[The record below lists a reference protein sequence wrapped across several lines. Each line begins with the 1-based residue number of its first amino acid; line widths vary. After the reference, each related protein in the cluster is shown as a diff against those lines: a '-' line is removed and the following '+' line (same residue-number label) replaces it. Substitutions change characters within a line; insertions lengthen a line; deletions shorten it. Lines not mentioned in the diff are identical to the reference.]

1 MAWPDARRFTGRTL
15 LVPERVAAHSE
26 VKAPIKRLAMTKT
39 LHHRACHLCEAI
51 CGLTLETTQADDG
64 SLAITSIKGD
74 ALDTFSRGHICP
86 KAVALQDIQNDPD
99 RLHQPMLRV
108 GSEWQPI
115 AWEDAFAL
123 VAERL
128 SGIQARHGQNAV
140 AVYQGN
146 PSVHNYG
153 LMTHSNYFLGQLKT
167 RNRFSATS
175 VDQLP
180 HHLTSHLMYGHGL
193 LLPIPDIDHTDF
205 MLILGGNPLAS
216 NGSIMTVPDVEKR
229 LKAIQARGGKVV
241 VVDPR
246 RSETAAM
253 ADQHLFVRPGGDAAL
268 LFGVLNTLF
277 AEHLTRDS
285 HLPIEGLDDVR
296 AAIAGFTADAMSRQ
310 CAVPAEQIRQLAR
323 DFAAADKAVCY
334 GRMGVSTQ
342 AFGTLCHW
350 LVQLIN
356 LVTGNL
362 DRVGGAVCTT
372 PAVDLVASTGGG
384 HFNRWQ
390 SRVSARPEYG
400 GELPVSA
407 LAEEMLTAGE
417 GQIRALVTVAGNPVL
432 STPNGRQLEQA
443 LDGLE
448 FMVSIDL
455 YINETTRY
463 ADLILPSTSALEN
476 DHYDTTFNM
485 FAVRNVTRFNR
496 AILPKPAGALHDWEI
511 FVGLAKA
518 FAAQTG
524 AALKPTLPP
533 AQMIDLGLRAGVY
546 GDASAHKLSVERLAD
561 YPHGIDLGPLRPN
574 LAARLK
580 TADGKVQAAPA
591 VILADLA
598 RFAAQP
604 LPVAD
609 ELLLI
614 GRRHVRSNNSWMH
627 NYHRL
632 VKGKPRHQL
641 LMHPDDLSRRQLS
654 DGQRV
659 RVSSRIG
666 MIEVEVVASLDM
678 MPGVVSLP
686 HGRGHGRPGVQMT
699 IASGQP
705 GASAN
710 DLTDERQLDE
720 LSGNAALNGVPV
732 QVAAA

>member
-1 MAWPDARRFTGRTL
+1 
-15 LVPERVAAHSE
+15 
-26 VKAPIKRLAMTKT
+26 MTKT

-51 CGLTLETTQADDG
+51 CGLTIETTAEEG
-64 SLAITSIKGD
+64 HGTRITSIKGD
-74 ALDTFSRGHICP
+74 ALDSFSRGHICP

-99 RLHQPMLRV
+99 RLRQPMLRV

-115 AWEDAFAL
+115 EWQAAFDL

-128 SGIQARHGQNAV
+128 FAIQQRHGQDAV
-140 AVYQGN
+140 ATYQGN

-153 LMTHSNYFLGQLKT
+153 LMTHSNYFVGLLKT

-180 HHLTSHLMYGHGL
+180 HHLSSHLMYGHGL

-229 LKAIQARGGKVV
+229 LKAIQTRGGKVV

-246 RSETAAM
+246 HSETAAI
-253 ADQHLFVRPGGDAAL
+253 ADQHLFIRPGGDAAL
-268 LFGVLNTLF
+268 LFGLLNTLF
-277 AEHLTRDS
+277 EENLTRAT
-285 HLPIEGLDDVR
+285 HLPVDGLDEVR
-296 AAIAGFTADAMSRQ
+296 SAIAHLNAENMSPR
-310 CAVPAEQIRQLAR
+310 CGIPSEEIRQLAR
-323 DFAAADKAVCY
+323 DFADADKAVCY
-334 GRMGVSTQ
+334 GRMGISTQ
-342 AFGTLCHW
+342 SFGTLCHW

-362 DRVGGAVCTT
+362 DRVGGALCTE
-372 PAVDLVASTGGG
+372 PAVDLVESTSGG

-390 SRVSARPEYG
+390 SRVSGLPEYS

-407 LAEEMLTAGE
+407 LAEEMLVE
-417 GQIRALVTVAGNPVL
+417 GDGQVRALITVAGNPVL
-432 STPNGRQLEQA
+432 STPNGRKLEQA

-448 FMVSIDL
+448 FMLSIDL

-496 AILPKPAGALHDWEI
+496 AILEKPAGALHDWEI
-511 FVGLAKA
+511 FVGLARA
-518 FAAQTG
+518 FAAK
-524 AALKPTLPP
+524 AERELKPTISPS
-533 AQMIDLGLRAGVY
+533 QMIDRGLRAGLY
-546 GDASAHKLSVERLAD
+546 GDASKYKLSVDLLRD
-561 YPHGIDLGPLRPN
+561 HPHGLDLGALKPN
-574 LAARLK
+574 LAPRLK
-580 TADGKVQAAPA
+580 TANQRIQAAPA
-591 VILADLA
+591 VIMADLA
-598 RFAAQP
+598 RFAVEQATA
-604 LPVAD
+604 PVG

-641 LMHPDDLSRRQLS
+641 LMHPDDLSSRGLS
-654 DGQRV
+654 DGQWV
-659 RVSSRIG
+659 RVTSRVG
-666 MIEVEVVASLDM
+666 VVEVQVLGSVEM

-686 HGRGHGRPGVQMT
+686 HGWGHARPGVQMG
-699 IASGQP
+699 IASDQP
-705 GASAN
+705 GVSAN
-710 DLTDERQLDE
+710 DLTDERQLDS

>member
-1 MAWPDARRFTGRTL
+1 
-15 LVPERVAAHSE
+15 
-26 VKAPIKRLAMTKT
+26 MTKS
-39 LHHRACHLCEAI
+39 LHYRACHLCEAI
-51 CGLTLETTQADDG
+51 CGLAIETESQPDG
-64 SLAITSIKGD
+64 SVQIRSIKGD
-74 ALDTFSRGHICP
+74 AQDSFSRGHICP

-99 RLHQPMLRV
+99 RIRQPMRRI
-108 GSEWQPI
+108 GSQWQAI
-115 AWEDAFAL
+115 AWDEAFDL

-128 SGIQARHGQNAV
+128 SAIQVAHGQNAV

-153 LMTHSNYFLGQLKT
+153 LMTHSNYFLGLLKT
-167 RNRFSATS
+167 RNRYSATS

-193 LLPIPDIDHTDF
+193 LIPIPDIDHTDF
-205 MLILGGNPLAS
+205 MLIFGGNPLAS

-229 LKAIQARGGKVV
+229 LKAIQKRGGKLV

-246 RSETAAM
+246 RSETAAI
-253 ADQHLFVRPGGDAAL
+253 ADQHLFVRPGQDAAL
-268 LFGVLNTLF
+268 LFGLLNTLF
-277 AEHLTRDS
+277 EEHLGRAS
-285 HLPIEGLDDVR
+285 HLPVAGLDQVR
-296 AAIAGFTADAMSRQ
+296 QAIAGFTAEAMSAR
-310 CAVPAEQIRQLAR
+310 CGVPAEQIRQLAR

-342 AFGTLCHW
+342 AFGTLCQW

-362 DRVGGAVCTT
+362 DRVGGVLCTT
-372 PAVDLVASTGGG
+372 PAVDLVASTSGG

-390 SRVSARPEYG
+390 SRVSGLPEYG

-417 GQIRALVTVAGNPVL
+417 GQVRALVTVAGNPVL

-448 FMVSIDL
+448 FMVSVDF

-463 ADLILPSTSALEN
+463 ADLILPPTAALEH
-476 DHYDTTFNM
+476 DHYDTTFNV
-485 FAVRNVTRFNR
+485 FAVRNVTRFNE
-496 AILPKPAGALHDWEI
+496 AVLAKPVGALHDWEI

-518 FAAQTG
+518 FAARTG
-524 AALKPTLPP
+524 VELKATMAPE
-533 AQMIDLGLRAGVY
+533 QMIDMGLRFGPY
-546 GDASAHKLSVERLAD
+546 GDQSAHKLSLAALRD
-561 YPHGIDLGPLRPN
+561 QPHGIDLGPLLPN
-574 LAARLK
+574 LAGRLK
-580 TADGKVQAAPA
+580 TADKQVQAAPA
-591 VILADLA
+591 LLLGDLS

-604 LPVAD
+604 LPGAD

-641 LMHPDDLSRRQLS
+641 LMHPQDLAQRGLV
-654 DGQRV
+654 DGQSVRV
-659 RVSSRIG
+659 RSRVG
-666 MIEVEVVASLDM
+666 NIEVEVAASDEM

-686 HGRGHGRPGVQMT
+686 HGWGHARPGVQMG
-699 IASGQP
+699 IASEQP

-710 DLTDERQLDE
+710 DLTDERQLDS

-732 QVAAA
+732 QVEAA

>member
-1 MAWPDARRFTGRTL
+1 MNRT
-15 LVPERVAAHSE
+15 E
-26 VKAPIKRLAMTKT
+26 
-39 LHHRACHLCEAI
+39 HHRACHLCEAI
-51 CGLTLETTQADDG
+51 CGLTIETATDPDATRR
-64 SLAITSIKGD
+64 ITSIKGD
-74 ALDTFSRGHICP
+74 PLDSFSRGHICP

-99 RLHQPMLRV
+99 RLRQPMLRS
-108 GSEWQPI
+108 GDQWQPI
-115 AWEDAFAL
+115 AWQDAFDL

-128 SGIQARHGQNAV
+128 SDLQQRDGQNAV

-153 LMTHSNYFLGQLKT
+153 LMTHSNYFLGLLKT

-180 HHLTSHLMYGHGL
+180 HHLTSFLMYGHGM

-229 LKAIQARGGKVV
+229 LKAIQNRGGKVV

-246 RSETAAM
+246 RSETAAI

-268 LFGVLNTLF
+268 LFGLLHTLF
-277 AEHLTRDS
+277 EEGLTRES
-285 HLPIEGLDDVR
+285 HLPVDGLDQVR
-296 AAIAGFTADAMSRQ
+296 ATIAELSAEAMSPRCGIAAQ
-310 CAVPAEQIRQLAR
+310 QIRQLAR
-323 DFAAADKAVCY
+323 DFAAADTAVCY

-362 DRVGGAVCTT
+362 DRVGGVLCTQ
-372 PAVDLVASTGGG
+372 PAVDIVGSTSGG

-390 SRVSARPEYG
+390 SRVSGLPEYG

-407 LAEEMLTAGE
+407 LAEEMLVEGE
-417 GQIRALVTVAGNPVL
+417 GRVRALVTVAGNPVL
-432 STPNGRQLEQA
+432 STPNGRQLERA
-443 LDGLE
+443 LENLE

-476 DHYDTTFNM
+476 DHYDTTFNTL
-485 FAVRNVTRFNR
+485 AVRNVTRFNR
-496 AILPKPAGALHDWEI
+496 AIFDKPEGALHDWEI

-518 FAAQTG
+518 FAARTG
-524 AALKPTLPP
+524 KELKPTLPP
-533 AQMIDLGLRAGVY
+533 AQMIDYGLRSGRY
-546 GDASAHKLSVERLAD
+546 GDASEHQLSLAALDAH
-561 YPHGIDLGPLRPN
+561 PHGLDLGALQPN
-574 LAARLK
+574 LRERLK
-580 TADGKVQAAPA
+580 TANGHVQAAPD
-591 VILADLA
+591 VIMADLA
-598 RFAAQP
+598 RFKDA
-604 LPVAD
+604 PVVPAGQ
-609 ELLLI
+609 LLLI

-641 LMHPDDLSRRQLS
+641 LMHPDDLSSRGLS
-654 DGQRV
+654 DGQQV
-659 RVSSRIG
+659 QVSSRVG
-666 MIEVEVVASLDM
+666 VIEVQVLGSSDM

-686 HGRGHGRPGVQMT
+686 HGWGHARQGVRMEIAYNQPGV
-699 IASGQP
+699 
-705 GASAN
+705 SAN
-710 DLTDERQLDE
+710 DLTDERLLDV
-720 LSGNAALNGVPV
+720 LSGNAVLNGVPV
-732 QVAAA
+732 QVAGC

>member
-1 MAWPDARRFTGRTL
+1 
-15 LVPERVAAHSE
+15 
-26 VKAPIKRLAMTKT
+26 MTKT

-51 CGLTLETTQADDG
+51 CGLTLETTQAEDG
-64 SLAITSIKGD
+64 GLTITSIKGD
-74 ALDTFSRGHICP
+74 PLDTFSRGHICP

-108 GSEWQPI
+108 GGEWQPI
-115 AWEDAFAL
+115 PWEDAFAL

-128 SGIQARHGQNAV
+128 GGIQARHGQNAV

-153 LMTHSNYFLGQLKT
+153 LMTHSNYFLGLLKT
-167 RNRFSATS
+167 RNRYSATS

-180 HHLTSHLMYGHGL
+180 HHLSSHLMYGHGL

-246 RSETAAM
+246 RSETAAI

-268 LFGVLNTLF
+268 LFGLLNTLF
-277 AEHLTRDS
+277 AEGLTRDS
-285 HLPIEGLDDVR
+285 HLPVEGLESVR
-296 AAIAGFTADAMSRQ
+296 QAIAGFTAETMSRQ

-362 DRVGGAVCTT
+362 DRVGGALCTT

-390 SRVSARPEYG
+390 SRVSGRPEYG

-407 LAEEMLTAGE
+407 LAEEMLTEGE

-448 FMVSIDL
+448 FMVSVDL

-496 AILPKPAGALHDWEI
+496 AILPKPDGALHDWEI

-518 FAAQTG
+518 FAADTG
-524 AALKPTLPP
+524 AVLKPTMPP
-533 AQMIDLGLRAGVY
+533 AQMIDFGLRAGTY
-546 GDASAHKLSVERLAD
+546 GDASAHKLSVAMLAD
-561 YPHGIDLGPLRPN
+561 HPHGVDLGPLKPN
-574 LAARLK
+574 LAERLK
-580 TADGKVQAAPA
+580 TVDGKVQAAPA

-604 LPVAD
+604 APVAD

-641 LMHPDDLSRRQLS
+641 LMHPDDLASRQLS

-666 MIEVEVVASLDM
+666 MVEIEVVASMDM

-686 HGRGHGRPGVQMT
+686 HGWGHGRPGVQMS
-699 IASGQP
+699 IANGQP

-732 QVAAA
+732 NVSAA

>member
-1 MAWPDARRFTGRTL
+1 
-15 LVPERVAAHSE
+15 
-26 VKAPIKRLAMTKT
+26 MTKT

-51 CGLTLETTQADDG
+51 CGLTIETTEAEGRVQ
-64 SLAITSIKGD
+64 ITSIKGD
-74 ALDTFSRGHICP
+74 PQDTFSRGHICP

-99 RLHQPMLRV
+99 RLHQPMQRV

-115 AWEDAFAL
+115 AWEDAFNL

-128 SGIQARHGQNAV
+128 AGIQERHGQNAV

-153 LMTHSNYFLGQLKT
+153 LMTHSNYFLGLLKT

-246 RSETAAM
+246 RSETAAI

-268 LFGVLNTLF
+268 LFGMLNTLF
-277 AEHLTRDS
+277 TEGLSRDS
-285 HLPIEGLDDVR
+285 HLPVDGLNEVR
-296 AAIAGFTADAMSRQ
+296 EAVAGFTAEVMSPL

-323 DFAAADKAVCY
+323 DFAAAPTAVCY

-350 LVQLIN
+350 VVQLIN

-362 DRVGGAVCTT
+362 DRVGGALCTE
-372 PAVDLVASTGGG
+372 PAVDLVASTSGG

-390 SRVSARPEYG
+390 SRVSGRPEYS

-407 LAEEMLTAGE
+407 LAEEMLTGGE
-417 GQIRALVTVAGNPVL
+417 GQVRALITVAGNPVL

-485 FAVRNVTRFNR
+485 FAVRNVSRFNR
-496 AILPKPAGALHDWEI
+496 AILAKPEGALHDWEI

-518 FAAQTG
+518 FAAKTG
-524 AALKPTLPP
+524 KELKPTIAP
-533 AQMIDLGLRAGVY
+533 AQMIDRGLRMGLY
-546 GDASAHKLSVERLAD
+546 GDASEHKLSLATLFD
-561 YPHGIDLGPLRPN
+561 HPHGVDLGALKSN
-574 LAARLK
+574 LASRLK
-580 TADGKVQAAPA
+580 TPNQRVQAAPA
-591 VILADLA
+591 PILADLA
-598 RFAAQP
+598 RFAALQAP
-604 LPVAD
+604 AAD
-609 ELLLI
+609 ELLMI

-641 LMHPDDLSRRQLS
+641 LMHPQDLASRGLI

-659 RVSSRIG
+659 RVSSRVG
-666 MIEVEVVASLDM
+666 VIEVEVIGSLDM
-678 MPGVVSLP
+678 MKGVVSLP
-686 HGRGHGRPGVQMT
+686 HGWGHARPGVQMT
-699 IASGQP
+699 IASSQP
-705 GASAN
+705 GSSAN
-710 DLTDERQLDE
+710 DLTDECQLDE

-732 QVAAA
+732 TVAAA

>member
-1 MAWPDARRFTGRTL
+1 
-15 LVPERVAAHSE
+15 
-26 VKAPIKRLAMTKT
+26 MTKT

-51 CGLTLETTQADDG
+51 CGLTIETTEVDAGHLQ
-64 SLAITSIKGD
+64 ITSIKGD
-74 ALDTFSRGHICP
+74 PLDTFSRGHICP

-99 RLHQPMLRV
+99 RLHQPMRRV
-108 GSEWQPI
+108 GSEWQPME
-115 AWEDAFAL
+115 WEDAFKL

-128 SGIQARHGQNAV
+128 ADIQQRHGQNAV

-153 LMTHSNYFLGQLKT
+153 LMTHSNYFLGLLKT

-246 RSETAAM
+246 RSETAAI

-268 LFGVLNTLF
+268 LSGLLNTLF
-277 AEHLTRDS
+277 DEGLTRDV
-285 HLPIEGLDDVR
+285 HLPVDGLDQVR
-296 AAIAGFTADAMSRQ
+296 EAVAGFTAETMSPL

-323 DFAAADKAVCY
+323 DFAAAPSAVCY

-362 DRVGGAVCTT
+362 DRVGGALCTE
-372 PAVDLVASTGGG
+372 PAVDLVASTSGG
-384 HFNRWQ
+384 HFNLWQ
-390 SRVSARPEYG
+390 SRVSGRPEYA

-407 LAEEMLTAGE
+407 LAEEMLTEGE
-417 GQIRALVTVAGNPVL
+417 GQVRALITVAGNPVL

-448 FMVSIDL
+448 FMVSVDL
-455 YINETTRY
+455 FINETTRY

-485 FAVRNVTRFNR
+485 FAVRNVSRFNR
-496 AILPKPAGALHDWEI
+496 AILPKPQGALHDWEI

-518 FAAQTG
+518 FAARTG
-524 AALKPTLPP
+524 KELKPTIAP
-533 AQMIDLGLRAGVY
+533 AQMIDRGLRMGLY
-546 GDASAHKLSVERLAD
+546 GDASEYKLSLATLFD
-561 YPHGIDLGPLRPN
+561 HPHGVDLGPLKPN
-574 LAARLK
+574 LAPRLK
-580 TADGKVQAAPA
+580 TANQRIQAAPEA
-591 VILADLA
+591 ILADLE
-598 RFAAQP
+598 RFATMQA
-604 LPVAD
+604 PVAD
-609 ELLLI
+609 ELLMI

-641 LMHPDDLSRRQLS
+641 LMHPDDLASRGLS

-659 RVSSRIG
+659 RVSSRVG
-666 MIEVEVVASLDM
+666 AIEVEVLGSLDM
-678 MPGVVSLP
+678 MKGVVSLP
-686 HGRGHGRPGVQMT
+686 HGWGHARPGVQMT

-705 GASAN
+705 GSSAN
-710 DLTDERQLDE
+710 DLTDECQLDE

-732 QVAAA
+732 TVAAA

>member
-1 MAWPDARRFTGRTL
+1 
-15 LVPERVAAHSE
+15 
-26 VKAPIKRLAMTKT
+26 MTKT

-51 CGLTLETTQADDG
+51 CGLTLETTTSDDG
-64 SLAITSIKGD
+64 SIAITSIKGD
-74 ALDTFSRGHICP
+74 AQDTFSRGHICP

-115 AWEDAFAL
+115 PWDEAFAL

-128 SGIQARHGQNAV
+128 AGIQARHGQNAV

-193 LLPIPDIDHTDF
+193 LLPIPDIDQTDF

-268 LFGVLNTLF
+268 LFGLLNTLF
-277 AEHLTRDS
+277 SEHLTRDS
-285 HLPIEGLDDVR
+285 HLPVDGLEEVR
-296 AAIAGFTADAMSRQ
+296 RAVAGFTAEAMSAH

-362 DRVGGAVCTT
+362 DRVGGVLCTE
-372 PAVDLVASTGGG
+372 PAVDLVAATSGG

-390 SRVSARPEYG
+390 SRVSGRPEYS

-407 LAEEMLTAGE
+407 LAEEMLTEGE

-448 FMVSIDL
+448 FMVSVDL

-496 AILPKPAGALHDWEI
+496 AILPKPEGVLHDWEI
-511 FVGLAKA
+511 FVGLAQA
-518 FAAQTG
+518 FAARTG
-524 AALKPTLPP
+524 NPLKPTLAP
-533 AQMIDLGLRAGVY
+533 AQMIDLGLRAGAY
-546 GDASAHKLSVERLAD
+546 GDASSHKLSVAMLAEH
-561 YPHGIDLGPLRPN
+561 PHGLDLGPLKAN
-574 LAARLK
+574 LAGRLK
-580 TADGKVQAAPA
+580 TANGRVQAAPA

-598 RFAAQP
+598 RFAALP
-604 LPVAD
+604 LPKVD

-641 LMHPDDLSRRQLS
+641 LMHPDDLASRQLS

-666 MIEVEVVASLDM
+666 MIEVHVLASLEM

-686 HGRGHGRPGVQMT
+686 HGWGHDRPGVQMS
-699 IASGQP
+699 IASAQP

>member
-1 MAWPDARRFTGRTL
+1 
-15 LVPERVAAHSE
+15 
-26 VKAPIKRLAMTKT
+26 MTKT

-51 CGLTLETTQADDG
+51 CGLTIETTEAEG
-64 SLAITSIKGD
+64 APIRITSIKGD
-74 ALDTFSRGHICP
+74 KDDSFSRGHICP
-86 KAVALQDIQNDPD
+86 KAVALQDIQDDPD
-99 RLHQPMLRV
+99 RLRQPMQRV
-108 GSEWQPI
+108 GDQWRPI
-115 AWEDAFAL
+115 AWDAAFAL

-128 SGIQARHGQNAV
+128 AAIQQRHGNNAV
-140 AVYQGN
+140 ATYQGN

-153 LMTHSNYFLGQLKT
+153 LMTHSNYFLGLLKT

-180 HHLTSHLMYGHGL
+180 HHLSSYLMYGHGL

-246 RSETAAM
+246 RSETAAI

-268 LFGVLNTLF
+268 LFGMLHTLF
-277 AEHLTRDS
+277 DEGLTRPS
-285 HLPIEGLDDVR
+285 HLPVDGLDQVR
-296 AAIAGFTADAMSRQ
+296 ESIAGFSAEAMSPL
-310 CAVPAEQIRQLAR
+310 CAVPAVQIRQLAR
-323 DFAAADKAVCY
+323 DFAAADTAVCY

-362 DRVGGAVCTT
+362 DRVGGALCTE
-372 PAVDLVASTGGG
+372 PAVDLVASTSGG
-384 HFNRWQ
+384 HFNVWQ
-390 SRVSARPEYG
+390 SRVSGRPEYG
-400 GELPVSA
+400 GEFPVSA
-407 LAEEMLTAGE
+407 LAEEMLTEGE
-417 GQIRALVTVAGNPVL
+417 GQVRALITIAGNPVL

-448 FMVSIDL
+448 FMLSIDL

-485 FAVRNVTRFNR
+485 FAVRNVSRFNQ
-496 AILPKPAGALHDWEI
+496 AILPKPEGALHDWEI
-511 FVGLAKA
+511 FVGLAQA
-518 FAAQTG
+518 FAAHSGQP
-524 AALKPTLPP
+524 LKPTVAP
-533 AQMIDLGLRAGVY
+533 AQMIDRGLRGGRY
-546 GDASAHKLSVERLAD
+546 GDESTYRLSLATLAHH
-561 YPHGIDLGPLRPN
+561 PHGIDLGALKPN
-574 LAARLK
+574 LAQRLK
-580 TADGKVQAAPA
+580 TENRRVQAAPA
-591 VILADLA
+591 AILADLE
-598 RFAAQP
+598 RFAALQAP
-604 LPVAD
+604 AVD
-609 ELLLI
+609 ELLMI

-641 LMHPDDLSRRQLS
+641 LMHPDDLASRGLS

-659 RVSSRIG
+659 RVSSRVG
-666 MIEVEVVASLDM
+666 MIEVEVLASSEM

-686 HGRGHGRPGVQMT
+686 HGWGHARPGVHMS
-699 IASGQP
+699 IASEQP
-705 GASAN
+705 GSSAN

-732 QVAAA
+732 KVQAA

>member
-1 MAWPDARRFTGRTL
+1 
-15 LVPERVAAHSE
+15 
-26 VKAPIKRLAMTKT
+26 MTKT
-39 LHHRACHLCEAI
+39 VHHRACHLCEAI
-51 CGLTLETTQADDG
+51 CGLTFELDTEEGGAPR
-64 SLAITSIKGD
+64 ITSIKGD
-74 ALDTFSRGHICP
+74 AQDSFSRGHICP

-99 RLHQPMLRV
+99 RLRGPVVRV
-108 GSEWQPI
+108 GDQWLPI
-115 AWEDAFAL
+115 PWEEAFELAARKL
-123 VAERL
+123 YD
-128 SGIQARHGQNAV
+128 IQQRHGQNAV

-153 LMTHSNYFLGQLKT
+153 LMTHSNYFLGLLKT

-180 HHLTSHLMYGHGL
+180 HHLTSYLMYGHGL

-229 LKAIQARGGKVV
+229 LKALQARGGKLV

-268 LFGVLNTLF
+268 LCGVLNTLF
-277 AEHLTRDS
+277 EENLTRVT
-285 HLPIEGLDDVR
+285 HLPVNGLDQVR
-296 AAIAGFTADAMSRQ
+296 EALQSFTPEIMSLLCGIDAGL
-310 CAVPAEQIRQLAR
+310 IRQLAR

-356 LVTGNL
+356 LVSGNL
-362 DRVGGAVCTT
+362 DRVGGALCTE
-372 PAVDLVASTGGG
+372 PAVDLVATTSGG
-384 HFNRWQ
+384 HFNQWQ
-390 SRVSARPEYG
+390 SRVSGLPEYG

-407 LAEEMLTAGE
+407 LAEEMLTEGE
-417 GQIRALVTVAGNPVL
+417 GQVRALVTVAGNPAL

-448 FMVSIDL
+448 FMLSIDL

-476 DHYDTTFNM
+476 DHYDTTFNL
-485 FAVRNVTRFNR
+485 FAVRNVSRFNR
-496 AILPKPAGALHDWEI
+496 AILPKPQGALHDWEI
-511 FVGLAKA
+511 FVGLARA
-518 FAAQTG
+518 FAAISDKP
-524 AALKPTLPP
+524 LKPTLPP
-533 AQMIDLGLRAGVY
+533 AQMIDLGLRGGRY
-546 GDASAHKLSVERLAD
+546 GEGSAFGLSLETLD
-561 YPHGIDLGPLRPN
+561 QHPHGIDLGPLQPN
-574 LAARLK
+574 LSGRLK
-580 TADGKVQAAPA
+580 TASGAIEAAPA
-591 VILADLA
+591 EILADLQ
-598 RFAAQP
+598 RFAAQQP
-604 LPVAD
+604 PSAAQ
-609 ELLLI
+609 LLLI

-641 LMHPDDLSRRQLS
+641 LMHPEDLAGRQLQ

-659 RVSSRIG
+659 RVTSRVG
-666 MIEVEVVASLDM
+666 SIEVDVQASTDM
-678 MPGVVSLP
+678 MRGVVSLP
-686 HGRGHGRPGVQMT
+686 HGFGHARPGVLLD
-699 IASGQP
+699 IARAQS

-710 DLTDERQLDE
+710 DLTDDRLLDA
-720 LSGNAALNGVPV
+720 LSGNAVLNGVPV
-732 QVAAA
+732 EVVAA

>member
-1 MAWPDARRFTGRTL
+1 
-15 LVPERVAAHSE
+15 
-26 VKAPIKRLAMTKT
+26 MTKT

-51 CGLTLETTQADDG
+51 CGLTIETTESEG
-64 SLAITSIKGD
+64 NVAISSIKGD

-99 RLHQPMLRV
+99 RLRQPMRRV
-108 GSEWQPI
+108 GSEWLPI
-115 AWEDAFAL
+115 EWDEAFAL
-123 VAERL
+123 VAGKL
-128 SGIQARHGQNAV
+128 AAIQERHGQNAV

-153 LMTHSNYFLGQLKT
+153 LMTHSNYFLGLLKT

-180 HHLTSHLMYGHGL
+180 HHLSSYLMYGHGL

-277 AEHLTRDS
+277 GEGLTRDS
-285 HLPIEGLDDVR
+285 HLPVDGLDEVR
-296 AAIAGFTADAMSRQ
+296 AAVETFTAEAMSPL
-310 CAVPAEQIRQLAR
+310 CAVSAEQIRQLAR
-323 DFAAADKAVCY
+323 DFAAAPSAVCY

-350 LVQLIN
+350 VVQLIN

-362 DRVGGAVCTT
+362 DRVGGALCTE
-372 PAVDLVASTGGG
+372 PAVDLVASTSGG
-384 HFNRWQ
+384 HFNKWQ
-390 SRVSARPEYG
+390 SRVSGRPEYG

-407 LAEEMLTAGE
+407 LAEEMLTAGD
-417 GQIRALVTVAGNPVL
+417 GQIRALITVAGNPVL
-432 STPNGRQLEQA
+432 STPNGRQLERA
-443 LDGLE
+443 LDGLD

-476 DHYDTTFNM
+476 DHYDTTFNL

-496 AILPKPAGALHDWEI
+496 AILAKPEGALHDWEI

-518 FAAQTG
+518 FAEKTG
-524 AALKPTLPP
+524 KELKPTMPP
-533 AQMIDLGLRAGVY
+533 AKMIDMGLRMGRY
-546 GDASAHKLSVERLAD
+546 GDASEQQLSLATLFD
-561 YPHGIDLGPLRPN
+561 HPHGIDLGALKAN
-574 LAARLK
+574 LAPRLK
-580 TADGKVQAAPA
+580 TPNQRVQAAPPE
-591 VILADLA
+591 ILADLA
-598 RFAAQP
+598 RFAALQAP
-604 LPVAD
+604 AAD
-609 ELLLI
+609 ELLMI

-641 LMHPDDLSRRQLS
+641 LMHPDDLASRGLN
-654 DGQRV
+654 DGQLV
-659 RVSSRIG
+659 RVSSRVG
-666 MIEVEVVASLDM
+666 QIEVEVLGSLDM
-678 MPGVVSLP
+678 MKGVVSLP
-686 HGRGHGRPGVQMT
+686 HGWGHSRPGVQMA

-705 GASAN
+705 GSSAN
-710 DLTDERQLDE
+710 DLTDECQLDE

-732 QVAAA
+732 TVAAA

>member
-1 MAWPDARRFTGRTL
+1 
-15 LVPERVAAHSE
+15 
-26 VKAPIKRLAMTKT
+26 MTKT

-51 CGLTLETTQADDG
+51 CGLTLETTETEGQG
-64 SLAITSIKGD
+64 LAITSIKGD
-74 ALDTFSRGHICP
+74 PLDSFSRGHICP

-99 RLHQPMLRV
+99 RLRQPMQRV
-108 GSEWQPI
+108 GGEWQPI
-115 AWEDAFAL
+115 AWDDAFAL

-128 SGIQARHGQNAV
+128 AAIQERHGQNAV
-140 AVYQGN
+140 GVYQGN

-153 LMTHSNYFLGQLKT
+153 LMTHSNYFLGLLKT
-167 RNRFSATS
+167 RSRFSATS

-229 LKAIQARGGKVV
+229 LKAIQSRGGRVV

-246 RSETAAM
+246 RSETAAI
-253 ADQHLFVRPGGDAAL
+253 ADQHVFVRPGGDAAL
-268 LFGVLNTLF
+268 LFGLLGTLF
-277 AEHLTRDS
+277 REGLTRDS
-285 HLPIEGLDDVR
+285 HLPVDGLDEVR
-296 AAIAGFTADAMSRQ
+296 HAVAPFSADAMSPL
-310 CAVPAEQIRQLAR
+310 CGVPAEQIRQLAR
-323 DFAAADKAVCY
+323 DFAAAPSAVCY

-350 LVQLIN
+350 LIQVIN

-362 DRVGGAVCTT
+362 DRVGGALCTE
-372 PAVDLVASTGGG
+372 PAVDLVKTTSGG

-390 SRVSARPEYG
+390 SRVSGRPEYA
-400 GELPVSA
+400 GELPVST
-407 LAEEMLTAGE
+407 LAEEMLTEGD

-476 DHYDTTFNM
+476 DHYDTTFNL
-485 FAVRNVTRFNR
+485 FAVRNVSRFNR
-496 AILPKPAGALHDWEI
+496 AILPKPEGALHDWEI

-518 FAAQTG
+518 FAARTG
-524 AALKPTLPP
+524 KELKPTMPP
-533 AQMIDLGLRAGVY
+533 AQMIDLGLRAGMY
-546 GDASAHKLSVERLAD
+546 GDASPYKLSLATLFD
-561 YPHGIDLGPLRPN
+561 HPHGIDLGALKPN
-574 LAARLK
+574 LAPRLK
-580 TADGKVQAAPA
+580 TENGRVQAAPA

-598 RFAAQP
+598 RFAALRAP
-604 LPVAD
+604 AAD
-609 ELLLI
+609 ELLMI

-627 NYHRL
+627 NFHRL

-641 LMHPDDLSRRQLS
+641 LMHPEDLASRGLI

-659 RVSSRIG
+659 KVSSRVG
-666 MIEVEVVASLDM
+666 VIEVDVQGSADM
-678 MPGVVSLP
+678 MKGVVSLP
-686 HGRGHGRPGVQMT
+686 HGWGHARPGVQMT

-705 GASAN
+705 GSSAN
-710 DLTDERQLDE
+710 DLTDDRQLDE

-732 QVAAA
+732 KVAAA

>member
-1 MAWPDARRFTGRTL
+1 
-15 LVPERVAAHSE
+15 
-26 VKAPIKRLAMTKT
+26 MTKS
-39 LHHRACHLCEAI
+39 LHYRACHLCEAI
-51 CGLTLETTQADDG
+51 CGLAIETETQADG
-64 SLAITSIKGD
+64 STQIRSIKGD
-74 ALDTFSRGHICP
+74 AQDSFSRGHICP

-99 RLHQPMLRV
+99 RIRQPMRRM
-108 GSEWQPI
+108 GEQWQAI
-115 AWEDAFAL
+115 GWDEAFEL

-128 SGIQARHGQNAV
+128 SAIQAAHGQNAV

-193 LLPIPDIDHTDF
+193 LIPIPDIDHTDF

-229 LKAIQARGGKVV
+229 LKAIQARGGKLV

-246 RSETAAM
+246 RSETAAI
-253 ADQHLFVRPGGDAAL
+253 ADQHLFVRPGSDAAL
-268 LFGVLNTLF
+268 LLALLNTLF
-277 AEHLTRDS
+277 EEGLTRGS
-285 HLPIEGLDDVR
+285 QLPVEGLEQVR
-296 AAIAGFTADAMSRQ
+296 AEIAGFHAEAMSAR
-310 CAVPAEQIRQLAR
+310 CGVPAETIRQLAR

-342 AFGTLCHW
+342 AFGTLCQW

-356 LVTGNL
+356 LVSGNL
-362 DRVGGAVCTT
+362 DRVGGVLCTS
-372 PAVDLVASTGGG
+372 PAVDLVASTSGG

-390 SRVSARPEYG
+390 SRVSGLPEYG

-407 LAEEMLTAGE
+407 LAEEMLTPGE

-443 LDGLE
+443 LDGLD
-448 FMVSIDL
+448 FMLSVDF

-463 ADLILPSTSALEN
+463 ADLILPPTAPLEH
-476 DHYDTTFNM
+476 DHYDTTFNV
-485 FAVRNVTRFNR
+485 FAVRNVTRFNE
-496 AILPKPAGALHDWEI
+496 AVLAKPDGALHDWEI

-518 FAAQTG
+518 FASRNNLE
-524 AALKPTLPP
+524 LKPTMAPQ
-533 AQMIDLGLRAGVY
+533 QMIDMGLRFGAY
-546 GDASAHKLSVERLAD
+546 GDGSAHKLSLATLREH
-561 YPHGIDLGPLRPN
+561 PHGLDLGPLQPN

-580 TADGKVQAAPA
+580 TPSKAVQAAPE
-591 VILADLA
+591 LLLTDLA
-598 RFAAQP
+598 RFARQE
-604 LPVAD
+604 LPSEH

-641 LMHPDDLSRRQLS
+641 LMNPADLASRGLS

-659 RVSSRIG
+659 QVRSRVGS
-666 MIEVEVVASLDM
+666 IEVEVAASDEVM
-678 MPGVVSLP
+678 AGVVSLP
-686 HGRGHGRPGVQMT
+686 HGWGHARPGVQMD
-699 IASGQP
+699 IARAQP

-710 DLTDERQLDE
+710 DLIDERELDVP
-720 LSGNAALNGVPV
+720 SGNAVLNGVPV
-732 QVAAA
+732 EVVAA

>member
-1 MAWPDARRFTGRTL
+1 
-15 LVPERVAAHSE
+15 
-26 VKAPIKRLAMTKT
+26 MTKT

-51 CGLTLETTQADDG
+51 CGLTIETSEVEGGGVQ
-64 SLAITSIKGD
+64 ITSIKGD
-74 ALDTFSRGHICP
+74 PLDTFSRGHICP

-99 RLHQPMLRV
+99 RLRQPMLRV

-115 AWEDAFAL
+115 EWEDAFSL

-128 SGIQARHGQNAV
+128 AAIQEHHGQNAV

-153 LMTHSNYFLGQLKT
+153 LMTHSNYFLGLLKT

-246 RSETAAM
+246 RSETAAI

-268 LFGVLNTLF
+268 LFGLLNTLF
-277 AEHLTRDS
+277 TEGLTSDS
-285 HLPIEGLDDVR
+285 HLPVDGLEDVR
-296 AAIAGFTADAMSRQ
+296 QAIATFTAETMSPL

-323 DFAAADKAVCY
+323 DFAAAPTAVCY

-362 DRVGGAVCTT
+362 DRVGGALCTE
-372 PAVDLVASTGGG
+372 PAVDLVASTSGG
-384 HFNRWQ
+384 HFNLWQ
-390 SRVSARPEYG
+390 SRVSGRPEYG

-407 LAEEMLTAGE
+407 LAEEMLTGGE
-417 GQIRALVTVAGNPVL
+417 GQVRALITVAGNPVL

-496 AILPKPAGALHDWEI
+496 AILGKPEGALHDWEI
-511 FVGLAKA
+511 FVGLAQA
-518 FAAQTG
+518 FAAKTG
-524 AALKPTLPP
+524 KELKPTIPP
-533 AQMIDLGLRAGVY
+533 AQMIDRGLRMGFY
-546 GDASAHKLSVERLAD
+546 GDASPHKLSLATLFD
-561 YPHGIDLGPLRPN
+561 HPHGVDLGALKSN
-574 LAARLK
+574 LAPRLK
-580 TADGKVQAAPA
+580 TANQRVQAAPA
-591 VILADLA
+591 AILADLA
-598 RFAAQP
+598 RFAALQAP
-604 LPVAD
+604 AAD
-609 ELLLI
+609 ELLMI

-641 LMHPDDLSRRQLS
+641 LMHPDDLGSRGLS

-659 RVSSRIG
+659 RVTSRVG

-678 MPGVVSLP
+678 MKGVVSLP
-686 HGRGHGRPGVQMT
+686 HGWGHARPGVQMT

-705 GASAN
+705 GSSAN
-710 DLTDERQLDE
+710 DLTDECQLDE

-732 QVAAA
+732 TVAAA

>member
-1 MAWPDARRFTGRTL
+1 
-15 LVPERVAAHSE
+15 
-26 VKAPIKRLAMTKT
+26 MTKT

-51 CGLTLETTQADDG
+51 CGLTIETTETDG
-64 SLAITSIKGD
+64 HVAITSIKGD

-99 RLHQPMLRV
+99 RLRQPMRRV
-108 GSEWQPI
+108 GSEWLPI
-115 AWEDAFAL
+115 EWDEAFAL
-123 VAERL
+123 VAEKL
-128 SGIQARHGQNAV
+128 AAIQERHGQNAV

-153 LMTHSNYFLGQLKT
+153 LMTHSNYFLGLLKT

-180 HHLTSHLMYGHGL
+180 HHLSSYLMYGHGL

-277 AEHLTRDS
+277 SEGLTRES
-285 HLPIEGLDDVR
+285 HLPVDGLDDVR
-296 AAIAGFTADAMSRQ
+296 AAVAGFTAEAMSPL

-323 DFAAADKAVCY
+323 DFAAAPSAVCY

-362 DRVGGAVCTT
+362 DRVGGALCTE
-372 PAVDLVASTGGG
+372 PAVDLVASTSGG
-384 HFNRWQ
+384 HFNKWQ
-390 SRVSARPEYG
+390 SRVSGRPEYG

-407 LAEEMLTAGE
+407 LAEEMLTEGE
-417 GQIRALVTVAGNPVL
+417 GQIRALITVAGNPVL

-476 DHYDTTFNM
+476 DHYDTTFNL

-496 AILPKPAGALHDWEI
+496 AILAKPEGALHDWEI

-518 FAAQTG
+518 FAEKTG
-524 AALKPTLPP
+524 KELKPTMPP
-533 AQMIDLGLRAGVY
+533 SKMIDMGLRMGMY
-546 GDASAHKLSVERLAD
+546 GDASEQKLSLATLFD
-561 YPHGIDLGPLRPN
+561 HPHGIDLGALKAN
-574 LAARLK
+574 LASRLK
-580 TADGKVQAAPA
+580 TANQRVQAAPPE
-591 VILADLA
+591 ILADLA
-598 RFAAQP
+598 RFAALQAP
-604 LPVAD
+604 AAD
-609 ELLLI
+609 ELLMI

-641 LMHPDDLSRRQLS
+641 LMHPDDLASRGLN
-654 DGQRV
+654 DGQLV
-659 RVSSRIG
+659 RVSSRVG
-666 MIEVEVVASLDM
+666 QIEVEVIGSLDM
-678 MPGVVSLP
+678 MKGVVSLP
-686 HGRGHGRPGVQMT
+686 HGWGHARPGVQMA

-705 GASAN
+705 GSSAN
-710 DLTDERQLDE
+710 DLTDECQLDE

-732 QVAAA
+732 TVAAA

>member
-1 MAWPDARRFTGRTL
+1 
-15 LVPERVAAHSE
+15 
-26 VKAPIKRLAMTKT
+26 MTKT

-51 CGLTLETTQADDG
+51 CGLTIETTETDG
-64 SLAITSIKGD
+64 NVAITSIKGD

-99 RLHQPMLRV
+99 RLRQPMRRI
-108 GSEWQPI
+108 GSEWLPI
-115 AWEDAFAL
+115 EWDEAFAL
-123 VAERL
+123 VAEKL
-128 SGIQARHGQNAV
+128 SAIQERHGQNAV

-153 LMTHSNYFLGQLKT
+153 LMTHSNYFLGLLKT

-180 HHLTSHLMYGHGL
+180 HHLSSYLMYGHGL

-246 RSETAAM
+246 RSETAAI

-277 AEHLTRDS
+277 SEGLTRES
-285 HLPIEGLDDVR
+285 HLPVDGLDEVR
-296 AAIAGFTADAMSRQ
+296 AAVAGFTAEAMSPL

-323 DFAAADKAVCY
+323 DFAAAPSAVCY

-350 LVQLIN
+350 VVQLIN

-362 DRVGGAVCTT
+362 DRVGGALCTE
-372 PAVDLVASTGGG
+372 PAVDLVASTSGG
-384 HFNRWQ
+384 HFNKWQ
-390 SRVSARPEYG
+390 SRVSGRPEYG

-407 LAEEMLTAGE
+407 LAEEMLTEGE
-417 GQIRALVTVAGNPVL
+417 GQIRALITVAGNPVL

-448 FMVSIDL
+448 FMLSIDL

-476 DHYDTTFNM
+476 DHYDTTFNL

-496 AILPKPAGALHDWEI
+496 AILAKPEGALHDWEI

-518 FAAQTG
+518 FAEKTG
-524 AALKPTLPP
+524 KELKPTMPP
-533 AQMIDLGLRAGVY
+533 SKMIDIGLRMGMY
-546 GDASAHKLSVERLAD
+546 GDASEQKLSLATLFD
-561 YPHGIDLGPLRPN
+561 HPHGIDLGALKAN
-574 LAARLK
+574 LASRLK
-580 TADGKVQAAPA
+580 TPNQRVQAAPPE
-591 VILADLA
+591 ILADLA
-598 RFAAQP
+598 RFAQLQAP
-604 LPVAD
+604 AAD
-609 ELLLI
+609 ELLMI

-641 LMHPDDLSRRQLS
+641 LMHPDDLASRGLN

-659 RVSSRIG
+659 RVSSRVG
-666 MIEVEVVASLDM
+666 QIEVEVIGSLDM
-678 MPGVVSLP
+678 MKGVVSLP
-686 HGRGHGRPGVQMT
+686 HGWGHARPGVQMA

-705 GASAN
+705 GSSAN
-710 DLTDERQLDE
+710 DLTDECQLDE

-732 QVAAA
+732 TVAAA

>member
-1 MAWPDARRFTGRTL
+1 
-15 LVPERVAAHSE
+15 
-26 VKAPIKRLAMTKT
+26 MTKT

-51 CGLTLETTQADDG
+51 CGLTIETSEVEGNGVQ
-64 SLAITSIKGD
+64 ITSIKGD
-74 ALDTFSRGHICP
+74 PLDTFSRGHICP

-99 RLHQPMLRV
+99 RLRQPMLRV

-115 AWEDAFAL
+115 EWEDAFSL

-128 SGIQARHGQNAV
+128 AAIQEHHGQNAV

-153 LMTHSNYFLGQLKT
+153 LMTHSNYFLGLLKT

-268 LFGVLNTLF
+268 LFGLLNTLF
-277 AEHLTRDS
+277 TEGLTRDS
-285 HLPIEGLDDVR
+285 HLPVDGLDEVR
-296 AAIAGFTADAMSRQ
+296 QAITTFTADTMSPL

-323 DFAAADKAVCY
+323 DFAAAPTAVCY

-362 DRVGGAVCTT
+362 DRVGGALCTE
-372 PAVDLVASTGGG
+372 PAVDLVASTSGG
-384 HFNRWQ
+384 HFNLWQ
-390 SRVSARPEYG
+390 SRVSGRPEYG

-407 LAEEMLTAGE
+407 LAEEMLTGGE
-417 GQIRALVTVAGNPVL
+417 GQVRALITVAGNPVL

-485 FAVRNVTRFNR
+485 FAVRNVSRFNR
-496 AILPKPAGALHDWEI
+496 AILAKPEGALHDWEI
-511 FVGLAKA
+511 FVGLAQA
-518 FAAQTG
+518 FAAKTG
-524 AALKPTLPP
+524 KELKPTIAP
-533 AQMIDLGLRAGVY
+533 AQMIDRGLRMGLY
-546 GDASAHKLSVERLAD
+546 GDASQHKLSLATLFD
-561 YPHGIDLGPLRPN
+561 HPHGVDLGALKSN
-574 LAARLK
+574 LAPRLK
-580 TADGKVQAAPA
+580 TANQRVQAAPA
-591 VILADLA
+591 AILADLA
-598 RFAAQP
+598 RFAALQAP
-604 LPVAD
+604 AAD
-609 ELLLI
+609 ELLMI

-641 LMHPDDLSRRQLS
+641 LMHPDDLASRGLG

-659 RVSSRIG
+659 RVSSRVG
-666 MIEVEVVASLDM
+666 VIEVEVVASLDM
-678 MPGVVSLP
+678 MKGVVSLP
-686 HGRGHGRPGVQMT
+686 HGWGHARPGVQMT
-699 IASGQP
+699 IASSQP
-705 GASAN
+705 GSSAN
-710 DLTDERQLDE
+710 DLTDECQLDE

-732 QVAAA
+732 TVVAA

>member
-1 MAWPDARRFTGRTL
+1 
-15 LVPERVAAHSE
+15 
-26 VKAPIKRLAMTKT
+26 MTKT

-51 CGLTLETTQADDG
+51 CGLTIETTDLDG
-64 SLAITSIKGD
+64 AGPRITSIKGD
-74 ALDTFSRGHICP
+74 AQDSFSRGHICP

-99 RLHQPMLRV
+99 RLRQPMRRV
-108 GSEWQPI
+108 GGEWQ
-115 AWEDAFAL
+115 AMEWDEAFDL

-128 SGIQARHGQNAV
+128 AAIQERHGSDAV

-153 LMTHSNYFLGQLKT
+153 LMTHSNYFLGLLKT

-180 HHLTSHLMYGHGL
+180 QHLSSYLMYGHGL
-193 LLPIPDIDHTDF
+193 LLPIPDIDNTDC

-229 LKAIQARGGKVV
+229 LKAIQARGGKVI

-253 ADQHLFVRPGGDAAL
+253 ADQHVFVRPGGDVAL
-268 LFGVLNTLF
+268 LFGMLQTIFEEGLG
-277 AEHLTRDS
+277 RDT
-285 HLPIEGLDDVR
+285 HLPVDGLEQVR
-296 AAIAGFTADAMSRQ
+296 QAIAGFSAEAMSPL
-310 CAVPAEQIRQLAR
+310 CLVPAPRIRQLAR

-342 AFGTLCHW
+342 SFGTLCHW
-350 LVQLIN
+350 LVQLLN

-362 DRVGGAVCTT
+362 DRVGGALCTE
-372 PAVDLVASTGGG
+372 PAVDLVAATSGG
-384 HFNRWQ
+384 HFNAWQ
-390 SRVSARPEYG
+390 SRVSGRPEYG

-407 LAEEMLTAGE
+407 LAEEMLTEGAG
-417 GQIRALVTVAGNPVL
+417 QVRALITVAGNPVL
-432 STPNGRQLEQA
+432 STPNGRQLEQV

-448 FMVSIDL
+448 FMVSVDL

-485 FAVRNVTRFNR
+485 FAVRNVSRFNR
-496 AILPKPAGALHDWEI
+496 AILPKPEGALHDWEI
-511 FVGLAKA
+511 FVGLARA
-518 FAAQTG
+518 FAARTG
-524 AALKPTLPP
+524 KELKPTLPP
-533 AQMIDLGLRAGVY
+533 AQMVDRGLRAGRY
-546 GDASAHKLSVERLAD
+546 GEASAFKLSVATLAD
-561 YPHGIDLGPLRPN
+561 HPHGIDLGPLGPN

-580 TADGKVQAAPA
+580 TENRRVQAAPA
-591 VILADLA
+591 AIMADLE
-598 RFAAQP
+598 RFATLRAP
-604 LPVAD
+604 EAD
-609 ELLLI
+609 ELLMI

-641 LMHPDDLSRRQLS
+641 LMHPDDLDRRGLT

-659 RVSSRIG
+659 RVSSRVG
-666 MIEVEVVASLDM
+666 AIEVEVLASSEM

-686 HGRGHGRPGVQMT
+686 HGWGHGRPGVQMS
-699 IASGQP
+699 IAMAQP
-705 GASAN
+705 GSSAN

-732 QVAAA
+732 KVEAA

>member
-1 MAWPDARRFTGRTL
+1 
-15 LVPERVAAHSE
+15 
-26 VKAPIKRLAMTKT
+26 MTKT

-51 CGLTLETTQADDG
+51 CGLTIETTEVEGAGVQ
-64 SLAITSIKGD
+64 ITSIKGD
-74 ALDTFSRGHICP
+74 PQDTFSRGHICP

-115 AWEDAFAL
+115 EWKKAFSL

-128 SGIQARHGQNAV
+128 AAIQERHGQNAV

-153 LMTHSNYFLGQLKT
+153 LMTHSNYFLGLLKT

-180 HHLTSHLMYGHGL
+180 QHLTSHLMYGHGL

-229 LKAIQARGGKVV
+229 LKAIQSRGGKVV

-246 RSETAAM
+246 RSETAAI

-268 LFGVLNTLF
+268 LFGLLNTLF
-277 AEHLTRDS
+277 VENLTRDS
-285 HLPIEGLDDVR
+285 HLPVDGLEVVR
-296 AAIAGFTADAMSRQ
+296 EAVARFTAEAMSPL
-310 CAVPAEQIRQLAR
+310 CAVPAAQIRQLAR
-323 DFAAADKAVCY
+323 DFAAAPTAVCY

-362 DRVGGAVCTT
+362 DRVGGALCTE
-372 PAVDLVASTGGG
+372 PAVDLVASTSGG
-384 HFNRWQ
+384 HFNLWQ
-390 SRVSARPEYG
+390 SRVSGRPEYG

-407 LAEEMLTAGE
+407 LAEEMLTEGE
-417 GQIRALVTVAGNPVL
+417 GQVRALITVAGNPVL

-443 LDGLE
+443 LEGLE

-485 FAVRNVTRFNR
+485 FAVRNVSRFNR
-496 AILPKPAGALHDWEI
+496 AILPKPDGALHDWEI

-518 FAAQTG
+518 FAG
-524 AALKPTLPP
+524 RVGKELKPTMAP
-533 AQMIDLGLRAGVY
+533 ALMIDRGLRMGRY
-546 GDASAHKLSVERLAD
+546 GDASAHKLSLATLFD
-561 YPHGIDLGPLRPN
+561 HPHGVDLGALKSN

-580 TADGKVQAAPA
+580 TPGERVQAAPA
-591 VILADLA
+591 AIIADLA
-598 RFAAQP
+598 RFAALQAP
-604 LPVAD
+604 AAD
-609 ELLLI
+609 ELLMI

-641 LMHPDDLSRRQLS
+641 LMHPDDLASRGLN

-659 RVSSRIG
+659 QVSSRVG

-678 MPGVVSLP
+678 MKGVVSLP
-686 HGRGHGRPGVQMT
+686 HGWGHARPGVQMA

-705 GASAN
+705 GSSAN
-710 DLTDERQLDE
+710 DLTDECLLDE

-732 QVAAA
+732 TVVAA